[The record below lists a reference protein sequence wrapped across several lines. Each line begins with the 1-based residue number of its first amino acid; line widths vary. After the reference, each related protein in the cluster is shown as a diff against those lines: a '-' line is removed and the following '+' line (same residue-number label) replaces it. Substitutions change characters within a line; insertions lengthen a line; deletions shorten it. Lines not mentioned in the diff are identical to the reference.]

1 MEWVAGD
8 PCSPEQGHEEARGGR
23 ETAMNLPALCIRRPV
38 MTTLLTAA
46 LCVFGVMAYRL
57 LPVSDLPNIDFP
69 TIVVSANLPGA
80 TPETMASA
88 VATPLEQ
95 QFSTI
100 AGIDSMTS
108 TSSLGGTSITIQFN
122 LTRDID
128 AAAQDV
134 QAAIAAVQRRLPS
147 DMPAPPSLRK
157 TNPADSPIIW
167 LALSSPTLPL
177 SVVDEY
183 AQTYLAQRIS
193 TIDGVAQVAIYGAQ
207 KYALR
212 VQLDPSALASRGI
225 TLDEVRAALASHNV
239 NLPTGVLDGNQQS
252 MTVVATGQLA
262 NSAEFSQI
270 VVAYRNHAPVRL
282 GELAQVIDS
291 VQENRI
297 ASWYYD
303 QQGGYRSIAL
313 GVQRQPGTN
322 TVEIVQ
328 KVRAL
333 LPAFRQQL
341 PASVKLEVMFDR
353 SVTIHESVEDV
364 KFTLLLSIALVVLVI
379 FLFLRTLT
387 ATIIPSIAIPMA
399 LLGTFIAMYFFG
411 YTVDN
416 LSLLALTLSV
426 GFVVDD
432 AIVMLENIVRYIER
446 GMPVREAAF
455 KGAGEIGFTI
465 MSMTLSLVAVFLP
478 VLFMSGLVGRLLHE
492 FAVTITASILVSGLV
507 SLTLTP
513 MLCSRFLKPHRSGQ
527 NHGRDARATP
537 EHGGFYHAMESV
549 FNAMVRLY
557 ERTLRFTMRHRVATV
572 LVAFAMIALT
582 VIVGRALPTGFI
594 PTDDNGQIFAPTEA
608 AQDVSFA
615 EMVRHQQAAAAI
627 IARHPAV
634 ESFMSSIGA
643 GGSLTATSNQGRFF
657 MKLKPRDQRPHAN
670 DVVQDL
676 RRQLAAVPGFRVY
689 PQVLPPIRLG
699 GTLSR
704 AMYQFTLFGSDLKE
718 LYAAAQGME
727 SKLRGL
733 DGLQDVN
740 SDLQISNPQL
750 RVEIDRDRASTL
762 GITPQQIEETLYSAY
777 GSRQVSTIYTPT
789 NQYFVI
795 MEMAPEFQRNPEAL
809 SLLYL
814 RSKSGKPVP
823 LDTVAQLKREV
834 GPLTVNHLG
843 QVPAVTISF
852 NLRPGYSLGE
862 ATEAVTELARNT
874 LPATISYGFQGSAQA
889 FASSMKGLGVLL
901 IMAVLVIYIV
911 LGILYEDFIHPIT
924 ILSGLPAAS
933 FGALAT
939 LWLFNEEL
947 NVMGYVGII
956 LLIGIVKKNAI
967 MMIDFALAARGQG
980 ESSPEKAIVQ
990 ACLVRFR
997 PIMMTT
1003 FAALAAALPI
1013 ALGLGAGADSRRPL
1027 GLAVVGGLVVSQLL
1041 TLYITPVIYVYMDK
1055 FTAKTRKRMA
1065 LGEQAAGAEPEPLLV
1080 K

>member
-1 MEWVAGD
+1 
-8 PCSPEQGHEEARGGR
+8 
-23 ETAMNLPALCIRRPV
+23 MNLPALCIRRPV
-38 MTTLLTAA
+38 MTTLLTGA
-46 LCVFGVMAYRL
+46 LCVFGVMAYRK

-69 TIVVSANLPGA
+69 TIVVSASLPGA

-88 VATPLEQ
+88 VATPIEQ
-95 QFSTI
+95 QLSTI

-108 TSSLGGTSITIQFN
+108 TSSLGSTSITIQFT
-122 LTRDID
+122 LSRSID

-157 TNPADSPIIW
+157 TNPADSPIVW

-193 TIDGVAQVAIYGAQ
+193 TIDGVAQVTIYGAQ

-225 TLDEVRAALASHNV
+225 TLEEVRSALSSHNV
-239 NLPTGVLDGNQQS
+239 NLPTGVLDGHQQS

-262 NSAEFSQI
+262 NSSEFSQI
-270 VVAYRNHAPVRL
+270 VVAYRNNAPVRL
-282 GELAQVIDS
+282 GEIAKVIDS
-291 VQENRI
+291 VQENRV

-303 QQGGYRSIAL
+303 QDGGYRAIGL

-322 TVEIVQ
+322 TVEIVR

-364 KFTLLLSIALVVLVI
+364 KFTLLLSIALVILVI

-432 AIVMLENIVRYIER
+432 AIVMLENIVRGIEQ

-455 KGAGEIGFTI
+455 KGSGEIGFTI
-465 MSMTLSLVAVFLP
+465 MSMTLSLVAVFIP
-478 VLFMSGLVGRLLHE
+478 VLFMSGIVGRLLHE

-513 MLCSRFLKPHRSGQ
+513 MLCSRFLKPSARHAEGG
-527 NHGRDARATP
+527 GRRGGEPASSAH
-537 EHGGFYHAMESV
+537 HGGFYRAMESV
-549 FNAMVRLY
+549 FNAMLSLY
-557 ERTLRFTMRHRVATV
+557 ERTLRVTMRHR
-572 LVAFAMIALT
+572 ILT
-582 VIVGRALPTGFI
+582 VSVALLMIVLTMVVGRALPTGFI
-594 PTDDNGQIFAPTEA
+594 PTDDTGQIFAPTEG

-615 EMVRHQQAAAAI
+615 EMVRHQQAASAI

-657 MKLKPRDQRPHAN
+657 MKLKPRKERPHAS

-676 RRQLAAVPGFRVY
+676 RRQLAAIPGFRVY

-699 GTLSR
+699 GTLTR
-704 AMYQFTLFGSDLKE
+704 ALYQFTLFGSDLKE
-718 LYAAAQGME
+718 LYAAAQTME
-727 SKLRGL
+727 AKMRGL

-750 RVEIDRDRASTL
+750 RVEIKRDRASAL
-762 GITPQQIEETLYSAY
+762 GITPQQVEDTLYSAY

-795 MEMAPEFQRNPEAL
+795 MEMAPEFQQNPEAL

-823 LDTVAQLKREV
+823 LDTVAELKREV

-852 NLRPGYSLGE
+852 NLRPGFSLGE
-862 ATEAVTELARNT
+862 ATTVVTDLARRE

-889 FASSMKGLGVLL
+889 FASSMQGLGLLL

-911 LGILYEDFIHPIT
+911 LGILYEDFVHPIT

-939 LWLFNEEL
+939 LWLFKEEL

-967 MMIDFALAARGQG
+967 MMIDFALAARARG
-980 ESSPEKAIVQ
+980 ETSPEKAIVE
-990 ACLVRFR
+990 ACRVRFR

-1055 FTAKTRKRMA
+1055 FTAKARRRMA
-1065 LGEQAAGAEPEPLLV
+1065 QSEAVASGEPAMA

>member
-1 MEWVAGD
+1 
-8 PCSPEQGHEEARGGR
+8 
-23 ETAMNLPALCIRRPV
+23 MNLPALCIRRPV
-38 MTTLLTAA
+38 MTTLLTGA
-46 LCVFGVMAYRL
+46 LCVFGIMAYRI

-69 TIVVSANLPGA
+69 TIVVSASLPGA

-108 TSSLGGTSITIQFN
+108 TSSLGSTSITIQFT
-122 LTRDID
+122 LSRSID

-193 TIDGVAQVAIYGAQ
+193 TVEGVAQVTIYGAQ

-225 TLDEVRAALASHNV
+225 TLDEVRTSLSSHNV
-239 NLPTGVLDGNQQS
+239 NLPTGVLDGNHQS

-262 NSAEFSQI
+262 NSSEFSQI
-270 VVAYRNHAPVRL
+270 VVAYRNNAPVRL
-282 GELAQVIDS
+282 GEIAKVIDS
-291 VQENRI
+291 VQENRV

-303 QQGGYRSIAL
+303 KDGGYRAIGL

-322 TVEIVQ
+322 TVEIV
-328 KVRAL
+328 KRVRAL

-364 KFTLLLSIALVVLVI
+364 KFTLLLSIGLVILVI

-432 AIVMLENIVRYIER
+432 AIVMLENIVRYIEE

-455 KGAGEIGFTI
+455 KGSGEIGFTI
-465 MSMTLSLVAVFLP
+465 MSMTLSLVAVFIP
-478 VLFMSGLVGRLLHE
+478 VLFMSGIVGRLLHE

-513 MLCSRFLKPHRSGQ
+513 MLCSRFLKPHRGTAASRSGHAA
-527 NHGRDARATP
+527 NAHGAAP
-537 EHGGFYHAMESV
+537 QHGGFYRAMEGV
-549 FNAMVRLY
+549 FNAMLSLY
-557 ERTLRFTMRHRVATV
+557 ERTLRVTMRHRVLTV
-572 LVAFAMIALT
+572 SVAFLMIVLT

-594 PTDDNGQIFAPTEA
+594 PTDDTGQIFAPTEA

-615 EMVRHQQAAAAI
+615 EMVRHQQAASAI
-627 IARHPAV
+627 LARHPAI

-657 MKLKPRDQRPHAN
+657 MKLTPRNTRPHAN

-676 RRQLAAVPGFRVY
+676 RRQLAAIPGFRVY

-699 GTLSR
+699 GTLTR
-704 AMYQFTLFGSDLKE
+704 ALYQFTLFGSDLKE
-718 LYAAAQGME
+718 LYAAAQAME
-727 SKLRGL
+727 TRMRGL

-750 RVEIDRDRASTL
+750 RVEIKRDRASTL
-762 GITPQQIEETLYSAY
+762 GITPQQIEDTLYSAY

-795 MEMAPEFQRNPEAL
+795 MEMAPEFQKNPEAL

-823 LDTVAQLKREV
+823 LDAVAELKREV

-862 ATEAVTELARNT
+862 ATAVVTNLARRE

-889 FASSMKGLGVLL
+889 FASSMQGLGLLL

-911 LGILYEDFIHPIT
+911 LGILYEDFVHPIT

-939 LWLFNEEL
+939 LWLFKEEL

-967 MMIDFALAARGQG
+967 MMIDFALAARARG
-980 ESSPEKAIVQ
+980 ETSPEKAIVQ
-990 ACLVRFR
+990 ACVVRFR

-1055 FTAKTRKRMA
+1055 FTAKARRRIAQSETMA
-1065 LGEQAAGAEPEPLLV
+1065 TGEPAMA